1 MLSND
6 CLLFKLIPNS
16 PFICANAMVIGCKN
30 AAIVESDAVKLFI
43 STAQMSGA
51 LVGLTIPVTRVSEGF
66 VGLVN

>member
-51 LVGLTIPVTRVSEGF
+51 LVGLTFSDPI
-66 VGLVN
+66 